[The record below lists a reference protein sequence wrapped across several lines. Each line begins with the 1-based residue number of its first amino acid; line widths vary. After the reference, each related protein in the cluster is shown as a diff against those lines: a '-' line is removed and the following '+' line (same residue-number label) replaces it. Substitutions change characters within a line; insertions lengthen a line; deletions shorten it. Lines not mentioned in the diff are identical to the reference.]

1 MRTAYGREQMTRR
14 SASRTARP
22 RGGSP
27 DGAVRPPDHGG
38 RCGAIGSRPAPGR
51 RRAGDG
57 PLVTPS
63 PAVSVSTAAPY
74 GRVCRAHTP
83 ATAVVRRCPP
93 ATNSSGSRGRP
104 GGRGTAGTAGRRCR
118 GRSASGWPT
127 ARTAP
132 RPTAGPEPGP
142 LSDRV
147 LNGSLPSSPRRV
159 GPDATMAA
167 SSRSSP
173 QLRVCIRVRH
183 RGPRTPPASLGVA
196 PVGRGGY
203 GRRRREPTSGRPPRR
218 GYSAGRTVASTPSAG
233 RSVGVMRRS
242 SRASSG
248 TSTSKSRTS
257 RASTSVA
264 PDSAKPRPMQ
274 ACGPVEKGK

>member
-1 MRTAYGREQMTRR
+1 MRTAYGREQMTGR

-27 DGAVRPPDHGG
+27 DGSVRPPGHGD
-38 RCGAIGSRPAPGR
+38 RCGAIGCRPAPGR

-118 GRSASGWPT
+118 GRSASDWPT

-132 RPTAGPEPGP
+132 RPTAGPDTGGAVGPRLERVAVEPP
-142 LSDRV
+142 ARRPRRRRYVVPFVLSA
-147 LNGSLPSSPRRV
+147 SSPRS
-159 GPDATMAA
+159 GP
-167 SSRSSP
+167 SSRPSY
-173 QLRVCIRVRH
+173 
-183 RGPRTPPASLGVA
+183 A
-196 PVGRGGY
+196 PGEP
-203 GRRRREPTSGRPPRR
+203 RRRSRRSGRL
-218 GYSAGRTVASTPSAG
+218 
-233 RSVGVMRRS
+233 
-242 SRASSG
+242 RASSA
-248 TSTSKSRTS
+248 RADS
-257 RASTSVA
+257 RATA
-264 PDSAKPRPMQ
+264 AARLLGRPDGRVDAVGGS
-274 ACGPVEKGK
+274 

>member
-27 DGAVRPPDHGG
+27 DGAIRLPDHGG
-38 RCGAIGSRPAPGR
+38 RCGAIGSRPAPER

-93 ATNSSGSRGRP
+93 ATSSSGSRGRP

-132 RPTAGPEPGP
+132 RPTAGPDTGGAVGPRLERAVAVEPPARRPGRRP
-142 LSDRV
+142 RRRHGCVVPFVLSA
-147 LNGSLPSSPRRV
+147 SSPRS
-159 GPDATMAA
+159 GP
-167 SSRSSP
+167 SSRPSYAP
-173 QLRVCIRVRH
+173 
-183 RGPRTPPASLGVA
+183 GEPRRCS
-196 PVGRGGY
+196 
-203 GRRRREPTSGRPPRR
+203 RRSGRL
-218 GYSAGRTVASTPSAG
+218 
-233 RSVGVMRRS
+233 
-242 SRASSG
+242 RASSA
-248 TSTSKSRTS
+248 
-257 RASTSVA
+257 RADFRATA
-264 PDSAKPRPMQ
+264 TARLLGRPDGRVDAVGGS
-274 ACGPVEKGK
+274 